1 MSRNKERNIEYALFR
16 VWDVFVIVL
25 VLALLA
31 AALYMILAPTQG
43 RSAEIYVDGT
53 LVATVRLDHQERI
66 DLLGLTVV
74 VEEGGIHVEDA
85 DCPDKICERMGK
97 ISKAGE
103 TIICLPNKVVIKI
116 LGKGEVEAI
125 T

>member
-1 MSRNKERNIEYALFR
+1 MSRNKDRQTEYTLFR
-16 VWDVFVIVL
+16 VWDVVVIVL

-74 VEEGGIHVEDA
+74 VEEGSIHVEDA

-103 TIICLPNKVVIKI
+103 TIICLPNRVVIKI

>member
-1 MSRNKERNIEYALFR
+1 MSRNKDRQTEYTLFR
-16 VWDVFVIVL
+16 VWDVVVIVL
-25 VLALLA
+25 VLTLLA

-66 DLLGLTVV
+66 DLNGLTVV
-74 VEEGGIHVEDA
+74 VEEGSIHVEDA

-103 TIICLPNKVVIKI
+103 TIICLPNRVVIKI

>member
-1 MSRNKERNIEYALFR
+1 MSRNKDRQTEYTLFR
-16 VWDVFVIVL
+16 VWDVVVIVL
-25 VLALLA
+25 VLTLLA

-66 DLLGLTVV
+66 DLLSLTVV
-74 VEEGGIHVEDA
+74 VEEGSIHVEDA

-103 TIICLPNKVVIKI
+103 TIICLPNRVVIKI